1 MGCENS
7 NAESIENDPK
17 FSVSVRTGPND
28 PTYSLRIN
36 ANQLCASGVSLG
48 ASHLFYDIV
57 NDANPDVSLGQIHG
71 FATSDNGPELVG
83 LPTDII
89 QGYGS
94 EAPNLSNDD
103 SLTLLTVV
111 EAGQSLVELDQSLTH
126 ADLNKLSHD
135 VMFSKLNLYRVLS
148 IRNKLKPNEA
158 LPQLDRYHNWLAT
171 LPKEKLAYQNAWI
184 EYKSFGYRAV

>member
-71 FATSDNGPELVG
+71 LQLA
-83 LPTDII
+83 IM
-89 QGYGS
+89 
-94 EAPNLSNDD
+94 ALS
-103 SLTLLTVV
+103 
-111 EAGQSLVELDQSLTH
+111 
-126 ADLNKLSHD
+126 
-135 VMFSKLNLYRVLS
+135 
-148 IRNKLKPNEA
+148 
-158 LPQLDRYHNWLAT
+158 
-171 LPKEKLAYQNAWI
+171 
-184 EYKSFGYRAV
+184 